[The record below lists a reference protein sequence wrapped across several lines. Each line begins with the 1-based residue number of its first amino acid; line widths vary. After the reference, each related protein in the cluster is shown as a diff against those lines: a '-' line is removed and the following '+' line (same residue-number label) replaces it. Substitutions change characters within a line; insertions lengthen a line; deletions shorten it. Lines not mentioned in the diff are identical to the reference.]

1 MSVGL
6 TATMGFGVSPEW
18 LTAGLD
24 LARASTG
31 GQTFDRSPELALR
44 LGIGTV
50 QCEALGAW
58 LRLAGLT
65 QGMVSRDGGV
75 VTGLGRTIS
84 GHDPRLGDRGTWW
97 VIHYQW
103 SRRYVVWRLLAE
115 LGLGN
120 STLDR
125 VDRELAAG
133 VGTRAARTV
142 RNARRSLISA
152 LSQTPIGTDLGLVR
166 LVEEGR
172 RVVALEKAQV
182 RREAIP
188 LPVFAYVVAN
198 WAKDWAG
205 SSAPL
210 ERLAEPDA
218 PGGIF
223 HLSLGALERL
233 LMEVEGAFGGTVL
246 TYSRTAGL
254 DEVYFHFQ
262 HSPLALLE
270 CYYRSR
276 GAEKPCGEVLSE
288 ILTEGWEMEA
298 E

>member
-1 MSVGL
+1 MNQAL
-6 TATMGFGVSPEW
+6 TATKHFGFTKDW
-18 LTAGLD
+18 LAKGLAFVEKYGREPRNDEAG
-24 LARASTG
+24 
-31 GQTFDRSPELALR
+31 E
-44 LGIGTV
+44 LGIGTIQV
-50 QCEALGAW
+50 EATRAW
-58 LRLAGLT
+58 MRFAGLAGGDGLT
-65 QGMVSRDGGV
+65 AV
-75 VTGLGRTIS
+75 GRALLL
-84 GHDPRLGDRGTWW
+84 HDPTVSDTGTWW
-97 VIHYQW
+97 TLHARL
-103 SRRYVVWRLLAE
+103 SRSYIAWHLLAVLPMRTFALDDLDHE
-115 LGLGN
+115 L
-120 STLDR
+120 R
-125 VDRELAAG
+125 ALAG
-133 VGTRAARTV
+133 QCSDHTIL
-142 RNARRSLISA
+142 NARRSVISA
-152 LSQTPIGTDLGLVR
+152 LFQTPVGTDLGLVR

-172 RVVALEKAQV
+172 RVVALEKLQV
-182 RREAIP
+182 RREAVP

-198 WAKDWAG
+198 WAKDCAG